1 MNGVSPA
8 SVRDWMD
15 VFAFDRLA
23 DPVLLLALP
32 ILLLV
37 LFWSWRRR
45 PPAILYSSLL
55 PVREIPR
62 TTRQRMFWVPRVLR
76 VLALT
81 ASVVALARPQS
92 GHAETVVEGEGIA
105 MMLVVDRS
113 RSMEAPMPY
122 KGRVMTRLDVVKD
135 IMRAFVLGD
144 GVDFDGRTSDLIGL
158 ISFAGYAET
167 HAPLIRSPQTIVD
180 LVTKLEFIPSRLN
193 RQLDGTA
200 IGEGI
205 ALAAS
210 RLIEAEGGLGEGNA
224 ASDGDGRSSRSNVII
239 LLTDGEENRGEIRA
253 VQASELCRELGIRL
267 YTIAISSPDEIART
281 RMLPAQRNPFV
292 MLDTISK
299 KTGGRFFLAADGDA
313 LSDVYREI
321 DRLEKTTIES
331 LEYTRWDERYLPY
344 VMVALVL
351 LVGEIILS
359 STVWRKVSS

>member
-1 MNGVSPA
+1 MNGDYPA
-8 SVRDWMD
+8 SLRDWVD

-37 LFWSWRRR
+37 LFWSWRCK

-55 PVREIPR
+55 PLQRIPR
-62 TTRQRMFWVPRVLR
+62 TARQRMLWVPRVLR

-81 ASVVALARPQS
+81 AAVVALARPQS
-92 GHAETVVEGEGIA
+92 GHAEIVVEGEGIA

-122 KGRVMTRLDVVKD
+122 KGRVMTRLDVVKE
-135 IMRAFVLGD
+135 IIRAFVLGD
-144 GVDFDGRTSDLIGL
+144 GEEFDGRTRDLIGL

-167 HAPLIRSPQTIVD
+167 HAPLIRSPQAIVD
-180 LVTKLEFIPSRLN
+180 LASRIDFIPTRLN

-210 RLIEAEGGLGEGNA
+210 RLIEAERGLDADVAEDENERA
-224 ASDGDGRSSRSNVII
+224 SRSNVII
-239 LLTDGEENRGEIRA
+239 LLTDGEENRGQIRA
-253 VQASELCRELGIRL
+253 PEASELCRELGIRL
-267 YTIAISSPDEIART
+267 YTIAIASPDEIART

-292 MLDTISK
+292 MLDTIAK

-321 DRLEKTTIES
+321 DRLERTTIES
-331 LEYTRWDERYLPY
+331 REYTRWDERFLPY
-344 VMVALVL
+344 TALALIL
-351 LVGEIILS
+351 LIGEILLLS
-359 STVWRKVSS
+359 SVCRRSP